1 MMSGNRKVY
10 QQAMKK
16 AADAAWDKSWDQA
29 IEAYQTAL
37 AEFPE
42 DGEALSGLGVA
53 YTNLGRLEEALEAYQ
68 KADQVAPGD
77 PVVLQR
83 LGSVR
88 EHLGQKKAAAEAYVA
103 SAEQYLEQQQAFG
116 QALARWQDAVRADP
130 HCIDAQ
136 VQLLKYYQRRGQKEK
151 IVETCLALARAY
163 QEQGRRKYA
172 VQICQYALKIDP
184 RHKEVLALLDDL
196 RYSDREPAERP
207 VEAPEPPPEEGP
219 EREMEPE
226 ALPASEE
233 PPALSDL
240 ALEVPVAQVER
251 SEERGS
257 PVETTR
263 LKALTDLAESV
274 FEEEEEEEEAPAEV
288 RPQLSKEEIDAFI
301 GQAIDFQMRG
311 KIADAIAAYERVV
324 EAGVERPA
332 VRFNL
337 GLLYQEKLRF
347 EDAIDQF
354 EQVVSHPDYRL
365 GSHFALGECH
375 RARGRIDEALEHFVE
390 VLRIVDLAVVQ
401 REHADDLIQLYEHLA
416 DGYLAKGDQDK
427 ALSFASSLVDFL
439 SEQGWEDKVR
449 QARRRLDT
457 LAQEGPTLSLA
468 EMLAVPDSESL
479 LESIALAQEYSKRKM
494 FYAALEE
501 CYYAMEHA
509 PEYLPL
515 HRQLAEVFLG
525 MGLIDEGV
533 RKLIVIADTYRAR
546 KQVRRAIGTYRHV
559 LKLAPMDTTV
569 RANLIDLLVRHGA
582 IDDALENYLIMADSY
597 YNLAQIDQAREV
609 YQSALQLAPRGDP
622 DRQWEVHILHKM
634 GDINMQRV
642 EWRRAIE
649 VYERIRNLAPDDE
662 RARLTLMN
670 LYYRLNQPR
679 RATNELDQL
688 LEVYRESDKPERV
701 FTVLEDVIQRWP
713 ESIPL
718 RARLAQAYLN
728 AGDKEQALAHLD
740 ELGDLQLEAGRQE
753 AAKAT
758 IRAIIAL
765 RPPDV
770 EDYQGLLEQLEN
782 QSA

>member
-1 MMSGNRKVY
+1 MMSGNQKIY
-10 QQAMKK
+10 QEAMKR

-29 IEAYQTAL
+29 IEAYQSAL

-42 DGEALSGLGVA
+42 DNEALSGLGVA
-53 YTNLGRLEEALEAYQ
+53 YMNVGQLEKALEAYQ
-68 KADQVAPGD
+68 QAAQIEPDD

-83 LGSVR
+83 IGLVQER
-88 EHLGQKKAAAEAYVA
+88 LGQKRAAAEAYVA
-103 SAEQYLEQQQAFG
+103 SAKQYLDQQQAFG
-116 QALARWQDAVRADP
+116 KALSRWKDAVRVNP

-136 VQLLKYYQRRGQKEK
+136 VQLLKYYQRRGKKSQA
-151 IVETCLALARAY
+151 VETCLALARAY
-163 QEQGRRKYA
+163 REQGQRDYA
-172 VQICQYALKIDP
+172 VRICQYALNIDP
-184 RHKEVLALLDDL
+184 HHKEVLSLLDEL
-196 RYSDREPAERP
+196 RYGERQ
-207 VEAPEPPPEEGP
+207 PEESLQEESVPLLQEEP
-219 EREMEPE
+219 EREAEPE
-226 ALPASEE
+226 PTVTLEE
-233 PPALSDL
+233 PPELTDL
-240 ALEVPVAQVER
+240 DLDVPVAQAER
-251 SEERGS
+251 GEERGS

-263 LKALTDLAESV
+263 LKALTELAESV
-274 FEEEEEEEEAPAEV
+274 FEEGEEAPAEIH
-288 RPQLSKEEIDAFI
+288 PQLSKEEIDAFI

-311 KIADAIAAYERVV
+311 KIVDAISAYERVV
-324 EAGVERPA
+324 EAGGERPA

-354 EQVVSHPDYRL
+354 ERVVSHPDYRL
-365 GSHFALGECH
+365 GSHFALGECY

-416 DGYLAKGDQDK
+416 DGYLAKGDKDK

-439 SEQGWEDKVR
+439 SEQGWEDKVK

-501 CYYAMEHA
+501 CYYAMDYA
-509 PEYLPL
+509 PHYLPL

-525 MGLIDEGV
+525 MRLIDEGV
-533 RKLIVIADTYRAR
+533 QKLIVIADTYRVR
-546 KQVRRAIGTYRHV
+546 KQIRRAIGTYRHV
-559 LKLAPMDTTV
+559 LKLAPMDTNV
-569 RANLIDLLVRHGA
+569 RADLIDLLINHGE
-582 IDDALENYLIMADSY
+582 IDQGLEHYLIMADSY
-597 YNLAQIDQAREV
+597 YNLAQIDKAREV

-622 DRQWEVHILHKM
+622 DRRWEIRILHKV

-642 EWRRAIE
+642 EWRDAIE
-649 VYERIRNLAPDDE
+649 VYERIRDLAPDDE

-670 LYYRLNQPR
+670 LYYRLDQPR
-679 RATNELDQL
+679 RAINELDQL
-688 LEVYRESDKPERV
+688 LEIYRQSDEPERI

-718 RARLAQAYLN
+718 RARLAQAYLD

-753 AAKAT
+753 EAKAT

-770 EDYQGLLEQLEN
+770 EDYRRLLEQLEN
-782 QSA
+782 RSQ